1 QKPSSPH
8 CPTCPVQRPD
18 SCRSANGWYGHPII
32 SGECRTPPAESSGI
46 SASSPIRSDRAI
58 EPSGCTWPAE
68 PSGSSETSGVP
79 TMRFRHSVTVDSPC
93 RALRRLRRIDPVVLD
108 FDHLPGVDKK
118 FEISRA
124 VNASTRSWARIEK
137 EIAKCE
143 VVCANCHRRRTSARA
158 GHRKHLLKMGLPLP
172 TPPDLSTRRAQ
183 TPHGG

>member
-1 QKPSSPH
+1 
-8 CPTCPVQRPD
+8 
-18 SCRSANGWYGHPII
+18 
-32 SGECRTPPAESSGI
+32 
-46 SASSPIRSDRAI
+46 
-58 EPSGCTWPAE
+58 
-68 PSGSSETSGVP
+68 
-79 TMRFRHSVTVDSPC
+79 M
-93 RALRRLRRIDPVVLD
+93 VLD

-137 EIAKCE
+137 EIPKCE

-183 TPHGG
+183 TPHGGGAKGRRGCSCEPCRRQRSEYARQWRAKQQTRHESGDVPLGETVANLESDPQ